1 MTDTTQPPHD
11 EELAERDAE
20 LGIDWS
26 ALREGL
32 RKPAALR
39 GMAALA
45 IGIVALAAPRLSAW
59 LLSLLIGIALVIV
72 GGVEGVAS
80 LRRRPPAWHELGRSL
95 VLFVGGLLLGVGF
108 IIGGYCPGTSIVAT
122 TSGKVDGLL
131 FVVGLLF
138 GTAAFTIGYEPLADL
153 QQQADSIAAGSMPR
167 TRPSTVA
174 PWWAR
179 PRTLTASGVSAGVWY
194 IDAPCR

>member
-95 VLFVGGLLLGVGF
+95 VLFVGGLLLVGLRRL
-108 IIGGYCPGTSIVAT
+108 GEGAVAT
-122 TSGKVDGLL
+122 LIGAAIGLAAAALLGELPVEIADAAVTKV
-131 FVVGLLF
+131 
-138 GTAAFTIGYEPLADL
+138 
-153 QQQADSIAAGSMPR
+153 
-167 TRPSTVA
+167 
-174 PWWAR
+174 
-179 PRTLTASGVSAGVWY
+179 
-194 IDAPCR
+194 